1 MTRSAPEGFA
11 AAQSASFEGS
21 RVPSVT
27 SWPWARKPAPSVCA
41 TSPDPRIPTF
51 IVPPPRRRGATSPL
65 SRDGLSGRRPARSG
79 PPAFASVGVVEPPP
93 PPLAAES
100 FDRSAQVYDGH
111 VAVNRA
117 GARRLVASVPE
128 GRYPRLLDVGCGTG
142 FASLEAIP
150 RLGVER
156 VVGVDAS
163 ASMLDVFRERLRDF
177 PGVRAE
183 LQASDVLHMR
193 VEDAGADLVLCTM
206 ALHWFTERAAAIER
220 MARAIAPGGVL
231 GILAPGPAH
240 DRETV
245 ALVRATGDPILA
257 RLADSIEDNEIDPDV
272 LVAHLAAAGLAPEDV
287 WTETRHRVTTPAAYG
302 ARMEAVASHL
312 WSDLP
317 ADEQASV
324 LARMYALFGS
334 ATDDDGAYRYRF
346 VKTFAIARRGR

>member
-1 MTRSAPEGFA
+1 M
-11 AAQSASFEGS
+11 
-21 RVPSVT
+21 
-27 SWPWARKPAPSVCA
+27 
-41 TSPDPRIPTF
+41 D
-51 IVPPPRRRGATSPL
+51 
-65 SRDGLSGRRPARSG
+65 
-79 PPAFASVGVVEPPP
+79 EPPSP
-93 PPLAAES
+93 VAAES
-100 FDRSAQVYDGH
+100 FDRSATVYDGH

-177 PGVRAE
+177 PHVRAE
-183 LQASDVLHMR
+183 LQASDVLRMR

-220 MARAIAPGGVL
+220 MARALAPGGVL
-231 GILAPGPAH
+231 GILAPGPEH
-240 DRETV
+240 DRGTV
-245 ALVRATGDPILA
+245 ALVRATGDPILG
-257 RLADSIEDNEIDPDV
+257 RLADSIEDNEIDPDA
-272 LVAHLAAAGLAPEDV
+272 LAAYLAAAGLEPKDV
-287 WTETRHRVTTPAAYG
+287 WTETRRRVATPAAYG

-317 ADEQASV
+317 GNEQAAV
-324 LARMYALFGS
+324 VTRMYALLAG

-346 VKTFAIARRGR
+346 VKTFAIARRAR